1 MNKIIEIF
9 NKLYLWQIS
18 IIISVFLLVLGFT
31 GDIPYVDIELRPG
44 RSRDAITGG
53 VIFFL
58 LGINLKFMLMI
69 IESQNGNHKGE

>member
-69 IESQNGNHKGE
+69 IERQNGNHKGE